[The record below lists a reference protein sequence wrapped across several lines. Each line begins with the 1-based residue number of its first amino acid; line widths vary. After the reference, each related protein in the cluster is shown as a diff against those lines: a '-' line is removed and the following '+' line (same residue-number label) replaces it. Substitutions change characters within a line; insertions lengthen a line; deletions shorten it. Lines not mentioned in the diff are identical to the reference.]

1 MNPTKNTRPSHDQY
15 DRDRGGNDSGVNQ
28 VNPTNTENQGGDPVK
43 HQGGDPGEVAPQ
55 QRQPNR
61 DAKPAPPKPERP

>member
-1 MNPTKNTRPSHDQY
+1 M
-15 DRDRGGNDSGVNQ
+15 NQ

>member
-1 MNPTKNTRPSHDQY
+1 MSTQTPPRTSRDAHDV
-15 DRDRGGNDSGVNQ
+15 DRDGPDSGVRQ
-28 VNPTNTENQGGDPVK
+28 VNPHNTENQGGDPVK

-61 DAKPAPPKPERP
+61 DAQPPAPKPDRR